1 MERLRQS
8 ALPGLNPAIRR
19 PHYDRDKVAIGMA
32 HIGVGAFHR
41 CHQAE
46 FTDDALEA
54 EFGPWGVLGINLRPP
69 RLAGLLAPQDGLF
82 TRTLRE
88 GERAETR
95 IIGAVRQVV
104 DVADAASAE
113 RAIAAL
119 ASPAI
124 RVVTMTVTEKGYC
137 HVPATGA
144 LDWSNP
150 ALRRDRDGAAAPGTI
165 FGLLARALER
175 RRATG
180 AGGLTIISCDN
191 LPSNGAL
198 LRGALAAFIRAGAPA
213 LLDWVE
219 KHVAFPSTMVDR
231 IAPAPSEADVAYA
244 SDALGAI
251 DQAAVV
257 GEPFRQWV
265 IERAFIGDP
274 PPWERAGAQFVADVK
289 PYELIKMRVLNA
301 AQSTLSH
308 LGALLG
314 LTYSFEA
321 AGDPVLAALARRMLE
336 SETASTLPDVV
347 GMPARAYID
356 TSLER
361 IANSAIRHRCHQIG
375 TDGSQKI
382 VQRLVNPLRE
392 RLAAGHRPGLL
403 ALAVASWMAYCL
415 GGARRF
421 GARWRP
427 DDPWADRVIAL
438 GEENGDDFR
447 ALAKALLGIEAV
459 FGTDLAASP
468 AAEACAKHLE
478 GLLSGDPRL
487 YLIDRLSHG

>member
-8 ALPGLNPAIRR
+8 ALPSLNPAIRR
-19 PHYDRDKVAIGMA
+19 PQYDRDKLAVGMA

-69 RLAGLLAPQDGLF
+69 RLAGLLSPQDGLF

-95 IIGAVRQVV
+95 VIGAIRQVV
-104 DVADAASAE
+104 DVEDAVSAE

-124 RVVTMTVTEKGYC
+124 GVVTMTVTEKGYC

-144 LDWSNP
+144 LDWANP
-150 ALRRDRDGAAAPGTI
+150 ALRHDRGGAAAPATI
-165 FGLLARALER
+165 FGLLTRALEK

-213 LLDWVE
+213 LADWTE

-231 IAPAPSEADVAYA
+231 IAPAPSEADVVYA
-244 SDALGAI
+244 SDALGAV
-251 DQAAVV
+251 DEAAVV
-257 GEPFRQWV
+257 GEPFRQWA
-265 IERAFIGDP
+265 IERAFSGDP

-321 AGDPVLAALARRMLE
+321 AGDPVLAALVRRTLE
-336 SETASTLPDVV
+336 TETASTLPDVA
-347 GMPARAYID
+347 GMPVRAYIN
-356 TSLER
+356 TSLQR

-415 GGARRF
+415 SGARRF

-427 DDPWADRVIAL
+427 DDPWAGRVIAL

-447 ALAKALLGIEAV
+447 ALAKAMLGIEAI
-459 FGTDLAASP
+459 FGNDLAASP
-468 AAEACAKHLE
+468 AAEAIAAHLE

-487 YLIDRLSHG
+487 YLTRRLSHG